1 MQEIDLEKVEESEKK
16 EKNEESDL
24 AYSIEDTPPWYLC
37 LLLGFQV
44 SDLSFNLDFERT

>member
-1 MQEIDLEKVEESEKK
+1 MNGDTMQEIDLEKVEESEKK

-44 SDLSFNLDFERT
+44 SV